1 MQSYSKNLT
10 TILTIFS
17 INLYTLESKS
27 MRQSNMNETAINSHK
42 TNNYESILSDLCIA
56 NLLYNT
62 GHSLQQLE
70 TIAKIKSQQ
79 TSTIMRGKIV

>member
-1 MQSYSKNLT
+1 MG
-10 TILTIFS
+10 
-17 INLYTLESKS
+17 
-27 MRQSNMNETAINSHK
+27 QSNMNGTAINSHK

-70 TIAKIKSQQ
+70 RIARIKSQS
-79 TSTIMRGKIV
+79 TETIMKGKCV

>member
-1 MQSYSKNLT
+1 
-10 TILTIFS
+10 
-17 INLYTLESKS
+17 
-27 MRQSNMNETAINSHK
+27 MRQSNMNETTITSQK
-42 TNNYESILSDLCIA
+42 CSEYDDILSTLCVM

-70 TIAKIKSQQ
+70 RIAKIKSQQ

>member
-1 MQSYSKNLT
+1 MGL
-10 TILTIFS
+10 
-17 INLYTLESKS
+17 
-27 MRQSNMNETAINSHK
+27 SNMNETVINSSK

-79 TSTIMRGKIV
+79 TSTIMGEKMYNR

>member
-1 MQSYSKNLT
+1 
-10 TILTIFS
+10 
-17 INLYTLESKS
+17 
-27 MRQSNMNETAINSHK
+27 MRLSNMNETTINSQK
-42 TNNYESILSDLCIA
+42 CSEYDDILSTLCVM

-70 TIAKIKSQQ
+70 RIAKIKSQQ

>member
-1 MQSYSKNLT
+1 MKCYQQLQRIAMTNSKE
-10 TILTIFS
+10 
-17 INLYTLESKS
+17 YDD
-27 MRQSNMNETAINSHK
+27 
-42 TNNYESILSDLCIA
+42 ILSTLCVM

-79 TSTIMRGKIV
+79 PQTIMKGKCV

>member
-1 MQSYSKNLT
+1 MI
-10 TILTIFS
+10 TIPTIFS
-17 INLYTLESKS
+17 TNLYTLEDKS
-27 MRQSNMNETAINSHK
+27 MGLSNMNETVINSSK

-79 TSTIMRGKIV
+79 TSTIMRGKMV